1 MPADC
6 YGEQRH
12 KDLSPEVL
20 VYNGKDAVADSKA
33 DERGGIDFDSEGYC
47 AVLLEVLDIL
57 TKDAVVD
64 KPIIESIRRAN
75 PKCSSEQQKRSC
87 RQ

>member
-1 MPADC
+1 MLINH
-6 YGEQRH
+6 GE
-12 KDLSPEVL
+12 
-20 VYNGKDAVADSKA
+20 DAVADSKA